1 MSENSILS
9 QMPIDLGDNLKLRFA
24 TLDDVEVLAEFN
36 ARLHEDV
43 NIGPNIRDL
52 MLGDHPTC
60 KASDFTVVEDT
71 KTGKIV
77 SSMCLISQ
85 TWTYSG
91 IPFKFGQP
99 EFVATESEYRRRGLV
114 RKQFE
119 VIHALSAV
127 RQELMQGITGI
138 PWYYRLFGYEMA
150 LDMEA
155 AHVIDGMHIP
165 TLKRS
170 VTETCQLRPRTDSD
184 NTFIQEVYAHSI
196 QSQVFECHRT
206 PEQWEYEFN
215 GRSTK
220 SDARHQWL
228 LIEDMQGTRL
238 GYVQH
243 LRWCYDSYYEGSD
256 TGANFIV
263 IRMELK
269 PGVGYLHLIPS
280 LLRALWKHAKATPVV
295 AESDNPEATGIQ
307 FMLGREHSVYIG
319 LTKSVVRKDPPY
331 AWYIRVPNLIAFLR
345 HIQPALE
352 KHLIGTVAE
361 GYTGEL
367 KLNFYRSGIHFTFED
382 GCVTKLTDW
391 TPENVEAGDAAF
403 PDLTFLQLLCGR
415 CQMEALVSS
424 FVDCWTNGTT
434 PAVLLNCLFPQFTS
448 EIWHL

>member
-1 MSENSILS
+1 MLKNNILS
-9 QMPIDLGDNLKLRFA
+9 QIPIDLGDNLKLRFA
-24 TLDDVEVLAEFN
+24 TLDDVDALAEFN

-43 NIGPNIRDL
+43 NIDPNIRDL

-60 KASDFTVVEDT
+60 KASDFTIVEDT

-91 IPFKFGQP
+91 IPFEFGQP

-119 VIHALSAV
+119 VIHALSET
-127 RQELMQGITGI
+127 RGELMQGITGI

-155 AHVIDGMHIP
+155 GHVIDGFHMP
-165 TLKRS
+165 SLKKGQ
-170 VTETCQLRPRTDSD
+170 TETCRLRPRTDAD

-196 QSQVFECHRT
+196 QSQVFDCHRS
-206 PEQWEYEFN
+206 PEVWEYEFN
-215 GRSTK
+215 GRSPK

-228 LIEDMQGTRL
+228 LIEDMQGARL

-243 LRWCYDSYYEGSD
+243 LPWCYDGYYEGTD

-280 LLRALWKHAKATPVV
+280 LLRALWKKAKETPV
-295 AESDNPEATGIQ
+295 ATERDNPEASGIQ
-307 FMLGREHSVYIG
+307 FMLGREHLVYSG
-319 LTKSVVRKDPPY
+319 LPKSVVRKDPPY

-367 KLNFYRSGIHFTFED
+367 KLNFYRTGIHFTFAR
-382 GCVTKLTDW
+382 GRVTHLTDW
-391 TPENVEAGDAAF
+391 TPGDVEEGDAAF
-403 PDLTFLQLLCGR
+403 PELTFLQLLCGR
-415 CQMEALVSS
+415 CRTEALTAS
-424 FVDCWTNGTT
+424 FVDCWTNDTASAT
-434 PAVLLNCLFPQFTS
+434 LLDCLFPEFTS

>member
-1 MSENSILS
+1 MSKNSILS

-24 TLDDVEVLAEFN
+24 TIDDIDVLAEFN

-43 NIGPNIRDL
+43 NVGPSIRDL
-52 MLGDHPTC
+52 MSGDHPTC

-99 EFVATESEYRRRGLV
+99 EFVATEPEYRRRGLV

-119 VIHALSAV
+119 VIHALSEA
-127 RQELMQGITGI
+127 RRELMQGITGI

-155 AHVIDGMHIP
+155 EQVIDGIHIP
-165 TLKRS
+165 KLKKGE
-170 VTETCQLRPRTDSD
+170 TDTCQLRPRTDAD
-184 NTFIQEVYAHSI
+184 NVFIQDLYAHAI
-196 QSQVFECHRT
+196 QSQVFACPRD
-206 PEQWEYEFN
+206 PELWAYEFN
-215 GRSTK
+215 GRSAA
-220 SDARHQWL
+220 SDARHEWL
-228 LIEDMQGTRL
+228 LIEDMEGTRL

-243 LRWCYDSYYEGSD
+243 FQWRYD
-256 TGANFIV
+256 NFLV
-263 IRMELK
+263 MRLALK

-280 LLRALWKHAKATPVV
+280 LLRGLWEKAKAAPVTV
-295 AESDNPEATGIQ
+295 DNDSPEVTGVQ
-307 FMLGREHSVYIG
+307 FMLGREHPVYST
-319 LTKSVVRKDPPY
+319 LPKSVVREAPVY
-331 AWYIRVPNLIAFLR
+331 AWYIRIPNLIAFLR

-367 KLNFYRSGIHFTFED
+367 KLNLYRSGIHFTFKD
-382 GCVTKLTDW
+382 GRVTNITDW
-391 TPENVEAGDAAF
+391 TPADVETGDAAF

-415 CQMEALVSS
+415 CRTAELTTH
-424 FVDCWTNGTT
+424 FVDCWTNGTAS
-434 PAVLLNCLFPQFTS
+434 AVLLDCLFPEFKS
-448 EIWHL
+448 EVWHL

>member
-1 MSENSILS
+1 MPQNSILS
-9 QMPIDLGDNLKLRFA
+9 QMPIDLGNNLKLRFA
-24 TLDDVEVLAEFN
+24 TPADTDALAAFN
-36 ARLHEDV
+36 ARFHEEV
-43 NIGPNIRDL
+43 SVGPGIRDL
-52 MLGDHPTC
+52 MSGDHPTC

-71 KTGKIV
+71 QTGKIV
-77 SSMCLISQ
+77 SSLCLISQ
-85 TWTYSG
+85 TWIYSG
-91 IPFKFGQP
+91 IPFKLGQP
-99 EFVATESEYRRRGLV
+99 EFVATEPEYRRRGLV
-114 RKQFE
+114 RKQLE
-119 VIHALSAV
+119 VIHALSET
-127 RQELMQGITGI
+127 REELMQGITGI

-155 AHVIDGMHIP
+155 EQTIDGIHIP
-165 TLKRS
+165 TLKKGE
-170 VTETCQLRPRTDSD
+170 TETCRLRPRTDAD
-184 NTFIQEVYAHSI
+184 NAFIQDLYETAI
-196 QSQVFECHRT
+196 QHYVFACPRT
-206 PEQWEYEFN
+206 SEMWAYEFN
-215 GRSTK
+215 GRSAG
-220 SDARHQWL
+220 SDARHEFL
-228 LIEDMQGTRL
+228 LIEDMEGTRL

-243 LRWCYDSYYEGSD
+243 VQWCYE
-256 TGANFIV
+256 NFLIL
-263 IRMELK
+263 RMELK
-269 PGVGYLHLIPS
+269 PGVGYLNLIPS
-280 LLRALWKHAKATPVV
+280 LLRALWEKAKVTPVI
-295 AESDNPEATGIQ
+295 AENDNPKAIGVQ